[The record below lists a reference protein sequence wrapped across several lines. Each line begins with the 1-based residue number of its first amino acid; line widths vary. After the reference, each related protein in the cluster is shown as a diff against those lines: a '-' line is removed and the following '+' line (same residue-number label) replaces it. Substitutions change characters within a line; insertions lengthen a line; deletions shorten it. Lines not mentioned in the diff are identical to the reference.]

1 MSPLRSIQSI
11 KSGLGLREL
20 QAVLAVAELGSFRA
34 AAAALGFTQSAL
46 SHQVSAL
53 EAALGQS
60 LFHRPG
66 GRAAV
71 RLTPAGEAVCRR
83 ARRALREVE
92 AVAADAEQAARG
104 ESVRVR
110 VGVTQTAAAE
120 IMPAA
125 LRAFRDDHPG
135 VEVVLVAADE
145 LESSRDALLR
155 GDLDLAFSYNSETD
169 EYVEAIAVVEDN
181 WVILTR
187 RDSAI
192 ASLESPGFAALD
204 RQDLVA
210 WARRW
215 RGQAELE
222 DGWARRGIAPKIVYR
237 TDDNLAL
244 QRLVAAGLGH
254 ACIGRVAASRAVDP
268 ALTWLEPHD
277 AGPAQRTI
285 AVCYARH
292 RPLTAT
298 ARTLITA
305 IRSQAGLGPA
315 LAGQVDEHT
324 PRGVRPASPG
334 QRPRPSTR
342 RSTPGPAGG
351 GPGGHPARSGK
362 IKMIPNGPGVTARYR

>member
-1 MSPLRSIQSI
+1 MSQLRSIQSI

-20 QAVLAVAELGSFRA
+20 QAVIAVAELGSFRRA
-34 AAAALGFTQSAL
+34 ATALGYTQSAL

-60 LFHRPG
+60 LFERPG
-66 GRAAV
+66 GRAPV

-83 ARRALREVE
+83 ARRALSEVE

-104 ESVRVR
+104 EIVRVR

-135 VEVVLVAADE
+135 VEVVLVAADDTD
-145 LESSRDALLR
+145 SSRAAMLR
-155 GDLDLAFSYNSETD
+155 GELDLAFSYNLETD
-169 EYVEAIAVVEDN
+169 EYVEAVAVLDDG

-192 ASLESPGFAALD
+192 ASLERPGFGVLD
-204 RQDLVA
+204 QLDLVA
-210 WARRW
+210 WTRRW
-215 RGQAELE
+215 RPQAELE
-222 DGWARRGIAPKIVYR
+222 DAWARRGIAPKIVYR

-254 ACIGRVAASRAVDP
+254 ACIGRIAASRAIDP
-268 ALTWLEPHD
+268 SLTWLEPHE
-277 AGPAQRTI
+277 PAAPRTI
-285 AVCYARH
+285 AVCYPRH

-298 ARTLITA
+298 ARSLITA
-305 IRSQAGLGPA
+305 IRDQAA
-315 LAGQVDEHT
+315 
-324 PRGVRPASPG
+324 
-334 QRPRPSTR
+334 
-342 RSTPGPAGG
+342 
-351 GPGGHPARSGK
+351 
-362 IKMIPNGPGVTARYR
+362 